1 MLAAGLTWPTWSD
14 LDKEF
19 HPVEFLLGL
28 LVFAGCLLLA
38 RLVRWVADRA
48 LRRPHV
54 DSQVRLLVTRLV
66 FLGTIVLGVFGFFSV
81 WLRNPTWVFGSF
93 GLFALA
99 FSLAFQDILK
109 NFIAGVF
116 LLLERPFKI
125 GDEISVNG
133 HTGVVD
139 NVEIRTTTLRT
150 EDGEEVLI
158 PNSLVYTETI
168 INRSRYPT
176 RMFMVTARLPP
187 GQPLD
192 SVAERVRAQLEKV
205 PEIAKEP
212 APHVGM
218 LPNIDGGVTLEVRY
232 WLDYRRHNSVA
243 VQAVLGAQLYQA
255 LQATAAVPTTPT
267 IPTTS

>member
-1 MLAAGLTWPTWSD
+1 MLAAGLTWSD
-14 LDKEF
+14 LNDKL
-19 HPVEFLLGL
+19 HPVDFLLGL
-28 LVFAGCLLLA
+28 LLFAVFLVLA
-38 RLVRWVADRA
+38 RVLRSVADRL
-48 LRRPHV
+48 LRRPRIDV
-54 DSQVRLLVTRLV
+54 QVRLLVTRLV
-66 FLGTIVLGVFGFFSV
+66 FLGTVLVGLVGFFGV
-81 WLRNPTWVFGSF
+81 WLRSPTWVFGSF
-93 GLFALA
+93 GIFALA

-176 RMFMVTARLPP
+176 RMFTVTARLPS

-212 APHVGM
+212 PPHVGL

-232 WLDYRRHNSVA
+232 WLDYRRHNSMA
-243 VQAVLGAQLYQA
+243 VQAALGAQIYQA
-255 LQATAAVPTTPT
+255 LQGSPAAPAK
-267 IPTTS
+267 S

>member
-1 MLAAGLTWPTWSD
+1 MLASGLSWAD
-14 LDKEF
+14 IDAKLHLVD
-19 HPVEFLLGL
+19 FLLGL
-28 LVFAGCLLLA
+28 ALLA
-38 RLVRWVADRA
+38 VFLVLAQVLRWLVDKALVRPR
-48 LRRPHV
+48 V
-54 DSQVRLLVTRLV
+54 DTQIRLLVTRLV
-66 FLGTIVLGVFGFFSV
+66 YLGTVLLGVVGFFSV
-81 WLRNPTWVFGSF
+81 WLRNPGWVFGSF
-93 GLFALA
+93 GIFALA

-125 GDEISVNG
+125 GDEISVDG

-176 RMFMVTARLPP
+176 RMFTLTAKLPL

-192 SVAERVRAQLEKV
+192 GLVEQVRKRLDTV
-205 PEIAKEP
+205 PEVSKEP
-212 APHVGM
+212 PPHVGL
-218 LPNIDGGVTLEVRY
+218 LPNIDGGVTLQVRY
-232 WLDYRRHNSVA
+232 WLDYRQHDPNA
-243 VQAVLGAQLYQA
+243 VQAAMGAQIYQA
-255 LQATAAVPTTPT
+255 LQASPASPVK
-267 IPTTS
+267 S